1 MTSAEKLMAVLKRHR
16 VTQAEL
22 ARDVSVS
29 RSYINDIVKGRRR
42 PSDSIV
48 EYVARTF
55 GVNIGDGEPVP
66 DDRSLFVSASPT
78 PYIVGSS
85 GRAEAISGAE
95 VVAVLAEIRTRL
107 DLVEGL
113 LGTPLYAVHNASLHE
128 LLDAALPPNASQSTR
143 DRVQGYLQAIAD
155 TLE

>member
-1 MTSAEKLMAVLKRHR
+1 MAVLKRHR

-22 ARDVSVS
+22 AREVSVS

-42 PSDSIV
+42 PSDSV
-48 EYVARTF
+48 VDYVARTF
-55 GVNIGDGEPVP
+55 GVNIGEGEPEP
-66 DDRSLFVSASPT
+66 DTGSLIAFQPT
-78 PYIVGSS
+78 APYGGGSQGLTDTPS
-85 GRAEAISGAE
+85 DAE

-107 DLVEGL
+107 DLVEEFL
-113 LGTPLYAVHNASLHE
+113 RAPFRAPHNASLHE

-155 TLE
+155 TLK